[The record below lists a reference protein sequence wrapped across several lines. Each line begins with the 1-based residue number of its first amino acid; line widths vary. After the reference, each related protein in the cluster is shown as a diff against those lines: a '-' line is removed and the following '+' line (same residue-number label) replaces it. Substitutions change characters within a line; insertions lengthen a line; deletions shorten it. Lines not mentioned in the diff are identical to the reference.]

1 MYSIYFEKEAT
12 IKYVLYFLRKVF
24 YIFQFLNYALSGNS
38 SYIITEHYSEDSN
51 VASIKQNI

>member
-1 MYSIYFEKEAT
+1 MY
-12 IKYVLYFLRKVF
+12 
-24 YIFQFLNYALSGNS
+24 YIFLEKSSTSFNFSTMLFQGNS